1 MRKVL
6 PMSRIREMEPYM
18 DAKVLD
24 YIHEGQIEA
33 FEGFE
38 DFDLIAFDWYD
49 VRSERTAAS
58 QMLLYL
64 DREDL
69 FVFCEDDAAE
79 DAAQAAL
86 LVPEEEALSNEQV
99 LHRFF
104 VRLLREDM
112 AHLDR
117 LEADI
122 SDGETEVLTGAHEA
136 YLDRIIA
143 WRQELLRLKRYYEQ
157 LDSIFD
163 ELAENDNS
171 LLGKQNT
178 RRFANL
184 GNRMERYLN
193 AVQSLRESVAQL
205 REAYQS
211 QLSIQQNDL
220 MKIFTVVTA
229 VFLPLTLLVGWY
241 GMNFVGMPELH
252 WKYGYPAVILVS
264 VGIVAALVIYFKK
277 KKWLS
282 HRKTAGRPHWG
293 AACFVPRSG
302 SGCPGPQISVD
313 VEGQQLR
320 VPLEIQR
327 VVRMAGFQQG
337 AGGEPLGPGGAGV
350 GGKVPHTIHQIPPLL
365 NDVPPGG
372 PQGGGRGQR
381 EEIPEGP
388 SVLRMEHRVA
398 GPLHIVGPGGPLG
411 VDVEHQKAVVPVG
424 KRDPLGGLEGG
435 VQGVRR
441 GGGGVDAYADQGLPA
456 PCAQDVPVFRIMVGD
471 VQPPAHIIVRRRP
484 EGSGQGVVKELQRQG
499 GCGALGNVHG
509 SVLLGKSSRNRI
521 ARIGGIC
528 YNEF

>member
-104 VRLLREDM
+104 VRLLRGDM

-264 VGIVAALVIYFKK
+264 VGIVAALAAPIG
-277 KKWLS
+277 
-282 HRKTAGRPHWG
+282 GRPALCLAAVQVARSRRYLSMSKASSFVSPLRYRGWWG
-293 AACFVPRSG
+293 WPDFSRGPAVNHPAPAALASAAKSRIQSIRYPRFSMMF
-302 SGCPGPQISVD
+302 PQAAH
-313 VEGQQLR
+313 R
-320 VPLEIQR
+320 
-327 VVRMAGFQQG
+327 AG
-337 AGGEPLGPGGAGV
+337 AG
-350 GGKVPHTIHQIPPLL
+350 
-365 NDVPPGG
+365 D
-372 PQGGGRGQR
+372 R
-381 EEIPEGP
+381 ERRYRKA
-388 SVLRMEHRVA
+388 LRFSAWSTGLQDRSISSGRVA
-398 GPLHIVGPGGPLG
+398 RW
-411 VDVEHQKAVVPVG
+411 A
-424 KRDPLGGLEGG
+424 
-435 VQGVRR
+435 
-441 GGGGVDAYADQGLPA
+441 
-456 PCAQDVPVFRIMVGD
+456 
-471 VQPPAHIIVRRRP
+471 
-484 EGSGQGVVKELQRQG
+484 
-499 GCGALGNVHG
+499 
-509 SVLLGKSSRNRI
+509 
-521 ARIGGIC
+521 
-528 YNEF
+528 

>member
-104 VRLLREDM
+104 VRLLRGDM

-122 SDGETEVLTGAHEA
+122 SDGE
-136 YLDRIIA
+136 
-143 WRQELLRLKRYYEQ
+143 YYEQ

-277 KKWLS
+277 KKWL
-282 HRKTAGRPHWG
+282 
-293 AACFVPRSG
+293 
-302 SGCPGPQISVD
+302 
-313 VEGQQLR
+313 
-320 VPLEIQR
+320 
-327 VVRMAGFQQG
+327 
-337 AGGEPLGPGGAGV
+337 
-350 GGKVPHTIHQIPPLL
+350 
-365 NDVPPGG
+365 
-372 PQGGGRGQR
+372 
-381 EEIPEGP
+381 
-388 SVLRMEHRVA
+388 
-398 GPLHIVGPGGPLG
+398 
-411 VDVEHQKAVVPVG
+411 
-424 KRDPLGGLEGG
+424 
-435 VQGVRR
+435 
-441 GGGGVDAYADQGLPA
+441 
-456 PCAQDVPVFRIMVGD
+456 
-471 VQPPAHIIVRRRP
+471 
-484 EGSGQGVVKELQRQG
+484 
-499 GCGALGNVHG
+499 
-509 SVLLGKSSRNRI
+509 
-521 ARIGGIC
+521 
-528 YNEF
+528 

>member
-58 QMLLYL
+58 QMLL
-64 DREDL
+64 
-69 FVFCEDDAAE
+69 
-79 DAAQAAL
+79 
-86 LVPEEEALSNEQV
+86 
-99 LHRFF
+99 
-104 VRLLREDM
+104 
-112 AHLDR
+112 
-117 LEADI
+117 
-122 SDGETEVLTGAHEA
+122 

-277 KKWLS
+277 KKWL
-282 HRKTAGRPHWG
+282 
-293 AACFVPRSG
+293 
-302 SGCPGPQISVD
+302 
-313 VEGQQLR
+313 
-320 VPLEIQR
+320 
-327 VVRMAGFQQG
+327 
-337 AGGEPLGPGGAGV
+337 
-350 GGKVPHTIHQIPPLL
+350 
-365 NDVPPGG
+365 
-372 PQGGGRGQR
+372 
-381 EEIPEGP
+381 
-388 SVLRMEHRVA
+388 
-398 GPLHIVGPGGPLG
+398 
-411 VDVEHQKAVVPVG
+411 
-424 KRDPLGGLEGG
+424 
-435 VQGVRR
+435 
-441 GGGGVDAYADQGLPA
+441 
-456 PCAQDVPVFRIMVGD
+456 
-471 VQPPAHIIVRRRP
+471 
-484 EGSGQGVVKELQRQG
+484 
-499 GCGALGNVHG
+499 
-509 SVLLGKSSRNRI
+509 
-521 ARIGGIC
+521 
-528 YNEF
+528 

>member
-86 LVPEEEALSNEQV
+86 LVPEEEALANEQV

-104 VRLLREDM
+104 VRLLRGDM

-277 KKWLS
+277 KKWL
-282 HRKTAGRPHWG
+282 
-293 AACFVPRSG
+293 
-302 SGCPGPQISVD
+302 
-313 VEGQQLR
+313 
-320 VPLEIQR
+320 
-327 VVRMAGFQQG
+327 
-337 AGGEPLGPGGAGV
+337 
-350 GGKVPHTIHQIPPLL
+350 
-365 NDVPPGG
+365 
-372 PQGGGRGQR
+372 
-381 EEIPEGP
+381 
-388 SVLRMEHRVA
+388 
-398 GPLHIVGPGGPLG
+398 
-411 VDVEHQKAVVPVG
+411 
-424 KRDPLGGLEGG
+424 
-435 VQGVRR
+435 
-441 GGGGVDAYADQGLPA
+441 
-456 PCAQDVPVFRIMVGD
+456 
-471 VQPPAHIIVRRRP
+471 
-484 EGSGQGVVKELQRQG
+484 
-499 GCGALGNVHG
+499 
-509 SVLLGKSSRNRI
+509 
-521 ARIGGIC
+521 
-528 YNEF
+528 

>member
-1 MRKVL
+1 
-6 PMSRIREMEPYM
+6 MSRIREMEPYM

-49 VRSERTAAS
+49 VRSERTTAS

-69 FVFCEDDAAE
+69 FAFCEDDAAE
-79 DAAQAAL
+79 AAAQAAL
-86 LVPEEEALSNEQV
+86 LVPEEEALPNEQV

-104 VRLLREDM
+104 VRLLRGDM

-117 LEADI
+117 LEAAI

-136 YLDRIIA
+136 YLDRIIT

-163 ELAENDNS
+163 ELAENDNG

-229 VFLPLTLLVGWY
+229 VFLPLTLLAGWY
-241 GMNFVGMPELH
+241 GMNFAGMPELH

-277 KKWLS
+277 KKWL
-282 HRKTAGRPHWG
+282 
-293 AACFVPRSG
+293 
-302 SGCPGPQISVD
+302 
-313 VEGQQLR
+313 
-320 VPLEIQR
+320 
-327 VVRMAGFQQG
+327 
-337 AGGEPLGPGGAGV
+337 
-350 GGKVPHTIHQIPPLL
+350 
-365 NDVPPGG
+365 
-372 PQGGGRGQR
+372 
-381 EEIPEGP
+381 
-388 SVLRMEHRVA
+388 
-398 GPLHIVGPGGPLG
+398 
-411 VDVEHQKAVVPVG
+411 
-424 KRDPLGGLEGG
+424 
-435 VQGVRR
+435 
-441 GGGGVDAYADQGLPA
+441 
-456 PCAQDVPVFRIMVGD
+456 
-471 VQPPAHIIVRRRP
+471 
-484 EGSGQGVVKELQRQG
+484 
-499 GCGALGNVHG
+499 
-509 SVLLGKSSRNRI
+509 
-521 ARIGGIC
+521 
-528 YNEF
+528 

>member
-104 VRLLREDM
+104 VRLLRGDM
-112 AHLDR
+112 AH
-117 LEADI
+117 
-122 SDGETEVLTGAHEA
+122 
-136 YLDRIIA
+136 LDRIIA

-277 KKWLS
+277 KKWL
-282 HRKTAGRPHWG
+282 
-293 AACFVPRSG
+293 
-302 SGCPGPQISVD
+302 
-313 VEGQQLR
+313 
-320 VPLEIQR
+320 
-327 VVRMAGFQQG
+327 
-337 AGGEPLGPGGAGV
+337 
-350 GGKVPHTIHQIPPLL
+350 
-365 NDVPPGG
+365 
-372 PQGGGRGQR
+372 
-381 EEIPEGP
+381 
-388 SVLRMEHRVA
+388 
-398 GPLHIVGPGGPLG
+398 
-411 VDVEHQKAVVPVG
+411 
-424 KRDPLGGLEGG
+424 
-435 VQGVRR
+435 
-441 GGGGVDAYADQGLPA
+441 
-456 PCAQDVPVFRIMVGD
+456 
-471 VQPPAHIIVRRRP
+471 
-484 EGSGQGVVKELQRQG
+484 
-499 GCGALGNVHG
+499 
-509 SVLLGKSSRNRI
+509 
-521 ARIGGIC
+521 
-528 YNEF
+528 

>member
-49 VRSERTAAS
+49 VRSERTTAS

-69 FVFCEDDAAE
+69 FAFCEDDAAE
-79 DAAQAAL
+79 AAAQEAL
-86 LVPEEEALSNEQV
+86 LVPEEEALPNEQV

-104 VRLLREDM
+104 VRLLRGDM

-117 LEADI
+117 LEAAI

-136 YLDRIIA
+136 YLDRIIT

-163 ELAENDNS
+163 ELAENDNG

-229 VFLPLTLLVGWY
+229 VFLPLTLLAGWY
-241 GMNFVGMPELH
+241 GMNFTGMPELQ

-264 VGIVAALVIYFKK
+264 VTIVAVLVIYFKK
-277 KKWLS
+277 KKWL
-282 HRKTAGRPHWG
+282 
-293 AACFVPRSG
+293 
-302 SGCPGPQISVD
+302 
-313 VEGQQLR
+313 
-320 VPLEIQR
+320 
-327 VVRMAGFQQG
+327 
-337 AGGEPLGPGGAGV
+337 
-350 GGKVPHTIHQIPPLL
+350 
-365 NDVPPGG
+365 
-372 PQGGGRGQR
+372 
-381 EEIPEGP
+381 
-388 SVLRMEHRVA
+388 
-398 GPLHIVGPGGPLG
+398 
-411 VDVEHQKAVVPVG
+411 
-424 KRDPLGGLEGG
+424 
-435 VQGVRR
+435 
-441 GGGGVDAYADQGLPA
+441 
-456 PCAQDVPVFRIMVGD
+456 
-471 VQPPAHIIVRRRP
+471 
-484 EGSGQGVVKELQRQG
+484 
-499 GCGALGNVHG
+499 
-509 SVLLGKSSRNRI
+509 
-521 ARIGGIC
+521 
-528 YNEF
+528 

>member
-1 MRKVL
+1 MQTVLPFSRMSEAAERMDPKVL
-6 PMSRIREMEPYM
+6 AY
-18 DAKVLD
+18 LN
-24 YIHEGQIEA
+24 EGQIES
-33 FEGFE
+33 FESFE
-38 DFDLIAFDWYD
+38 TFSIIAFDWYD
-49 VRSERTAAS
+49 VHSARTADS

-69 FVFCEDDAAE
+69 LLFCEDDAAE
-79 DAAQAAL
+79 EKARSIVAEL
-86 LVPEEEALSNEQV
+86 TEEGPMDNEQ
-99 LHRFF
+99 LLYRFF
-104 VRLLREDM
+104 VRLLKGDM
-112 AHLDR
+112 AHLDQ

-277 KKWLS
+277 KKWL
-282 HRKTAGRPHWG
+282 
-293 AACFVPRSG
+293 
-302 SGCPGPQISVD
+302 
-313 VEGQQLR
+313 
-320 VPLEIQR
+320 
-327 VVRMAGFQQG
+327 
-337 AGGEPLGPGGAGV
+337 
-350 GGKVPHTIHQIPPLL
+350 
-365 NDVPPGG
+365 
-372 PQGGGRGQR
+372 
-381 EEIPEGP
+381 
-388 SVLRMEHRVA
+388 
-398 GPLHIVGPGGPLG
+398 
-411 VDVEHQKAVVPVG
+411 
-424 KRDPLGGLEGG
+424 
-435 VQGVRR
+435 
-441 GGGGVDAYADQGLPA
+441 
-456 PCAQDVPVFRIMVGD
+456 
-471 VQPPAHIIVRRRP
+471 
-484 EGSGQGVVKELQRQG
+484 
-499 GCGALGNVHG
+499 
-509 SVLLGKSSRNRI
+509 
-521 ARIGGIC
+521 
-528 YNEF
+528 

>member
-104 VRLLREDM
+104 VRLLRGDM

-252 WKYGYPAVILVS
+252 WKYGYPAVNHPAP
-264 VGIVAALVIYFKK
+264 AALASAAKSRIQSIRYPRF
-277 KKWLS
+277 S
-282 HRKTAGRPHWG
+282 MMFPQAAHRAGAGDRERRYRKALRFSAWSTG
-293 AACFVPRSG
+293 L
-302 SGCPGPQISVD
+302 
-313 VEGQQLR
+313 QLR
-320 VPLEIQR
+320 S
-327 VVRMAGFQQG
+327 MSSG
-337 AGGEPLGPGGAGV
+337 
-350 GGKVPHTIHQIPPLL
+350 
-365 NDVPPGG
+365 
-372 PQGGGRGQR
+372 
-381 EEIPEGP
+381 
-388 SVLRMEHRVA
+388 RVA
-398 GPLHIVGPGGPLG
+398 RW
-411 VDVEHQKAVVPVG
+411 A
-424 KRDPLGGLEGG
+424 
-435 VQGVRR
+435 
-441 GGGGVDAYADQGLPA
+441 
-456 PCAQDVPVFRIMVGD
+456 
-471 VQPPAHIIVRRRP
+471 
-484 EGSGQGVVKELQRQG
+484 
-499 GCGALGNVHG
+499 
-509 SVLLGKSSRNRI
+509 
-521 ARIGGIC
+521 
-528 YNEF
+528 

>member
-79 DAAQAAL
+79 DAAQ
-86 LVPEEEALSNEQV
+86 V

-104 VRLLREDM
+104 VRLLRGDM

-178 RRFANL
+178 RRFENL

-277 KKWLS
+277 KKWL
-282 HRKTAGRPHWG
+282 
-293 AACFVPRSG
+293 
-302 SGCPGPQISVD
+302 
-313 VEGQQLR
+313 
-320 VPLEIQR
+320 
-327 VVRMAGFQQG
+327 
-337 AGGEPLGPGGAGV
+337 
-350 GGKVPHTIHQIPPLL
+350 
-365 NDVPPGG
+365 
-372 PQGGGRGQR
+372 
-381 EEIPEGP
+381 
-388 SVLRMEHRVA
+388 
-398 GPLHIVGPGGPLG
+398 
-411 VDVEHQKAVVPVG
+411 
-424 KRDPLGGLEGG
+424 
-435 VQGVRR
+435 
-441 GGGGVDAYADQGLPA
+441 
-456 PCAQDVPVFRIMVGD
+456 
-471 VQPPAHIIVRRRP
+471 
-484 EGSGQGVVKELQRQG
+484 
-499 GCGALGNVHG
+499 
-509 SVLLGKSSRNRI
+509 
-521 ARIGGIC
+521 
-528 YNEF
+528 